1 MKLTKERIDILA
13 KALRKGT
20 IIKHACIGAGICEKT
35 YHNWQNEAS
44 DKELDPLDPEEALG
58 KNPNRDDV
66 LRYFVRETSKALN
79 DYSSELLEKIHNAD
93 SWQAAS
99 WILERRF
106 PEEFGR
112 RAAAQRVDT
121 KEDAQTETE
130 TTEQTQ
136 SETGKPEDNPN
147 HPNYTGRPPNGTFEK
162 LARRW
167 DEKHAAQEAQGKN
180 GDTIPDI

>member
-13 KALRKGT
+13 AALRKGV

-44 DKELDPLDPEEALG
+44 DNELDPLDPEEALG

-66 LRYFVRETSKALN
+66 LRYFVRETSRALN
-79 DYSSELLEKIHNAD
+79 DYSSGLLEKIHNAD
-93 SWQAAS
+93 SWQAAA

-112 RAAAQRVDT
+112 RAAAQTVHT
-121 KEDAQTETE
+121 EEDIQTESE

-136 SETGKPEDNPN
+136 SETGKPEDNPS

-167 DEKHAAQEAQGKN
+167 DEKHAAQEAQVKN

>member
-93 SWQAAS
+93 SWQAAA

-112 RAAAQRVDT
+112 RSAAQRVDT

-136 SETGKPEDNPN
+136 SETGKPEDNPS
-147 HPNYTGRPPNGTFEK
+147 HPNYTGRPPNGTFKK
-162 LARRW
+162 LARLW
-167 DEKHAAQEAQGKN
+167 DEKHTAQEAQGKN

>member
-13 KALRKGT
+13 AALRKGV

-44 DKELDPLDPEEALG
+44 DNELDPLDPEESLG

-66 LRYFVRETSKALN
+66 LRYFVRETSRALN

-93 SWQAAS
+93 SWQAAA

-112 RAAAQRVDT
+112 RAAAQPCDT
-121 KEDAQTETE
+121 EEDAHVKPRR
-130 TTEQTQ
+130 Q
-136 SETGKPEDNPN
+136 SK
-147 HPNYTGRPPNGTFEK
+147 RS
-162 LARRW
+162 RR
-167 DEKHAAQEAQGKN
+167 QENQRITRVIR
-180 GDTIPDI
+180 TIPADRRTERLKK

>member
-13 KALRKGT
+13 KALRNGT
-20 IIKHACIGAGICEKT
+20 IIRHACVSAGICEKT

-44 DKELDPLDPEEALG
+44 DKALDPLDPEEALG

-93 SWQAAS
+93 SWQAAA

-112 RAAAQRVDT
+112 RAAMQHADV
-121 KEDAQTETE
+121 EDEVHTESE

-136 SETGKPEDNPN
+136 SETGKPEDNPS
-147 HPNYTGRPPNGTFEK
+147 HPNYTGRPPDGTFEK
-162 LARRW
+162 VARRW
-167 DEKHAAQEAQGKN
+167 DEQHAAQQAQGEKR
-180 GDTIPDI
+180 

>member
-1 MKLTKERIDILA
+1 MKLTKKRIDA
-13 KALRKGT
+13 VAEALRKGV

-44 DKELDPLDPEEALG
+44 DNELDPLDPEESLG

-66 LRYFVRETSKALN
+66 LRYFVRETSRALN
-79 DYSSELLEKIHNAD
+79 DYSSGLLEKIHNAD
-93 SWQAAS
+93 SWQAAA

-112 RAAAQRVDT
+112 RAAAQQGDT
-121 KEDAQTETE
+121 EEDAQTETE

-136 SETGKPEDNPN
+136 SETGKPEDNPS
-147 HPNYTGRPPNGTFEK
+147 HPNYTGRPPDGTFEK
-162 LARRW
+162 VARRW
-167 DEKHAAQEAQGKN
+167 DEKRAAQEAQGKN
-180 GDTIPDI
+180 GDKMPDV

>member
-13 KALRKGT
+13 AALRKGV

-66 LRYFVRETSKALN
+66 LRYFVRETSRALN

-93 SWQAAS
+93 SWQAAA

-112 RAAAQRVDT
+112 RSAAQRVDT

-136 SETGKPEDNPN
+136 SETGKPEDNPS

-162 LARRW
+162 VSPPLGRKTCRAASAG
-167 DEKHAAQEAQGKN
+167 EKR
-180 GDTIPDI
+180 

>member
-13 KALRKGT
+13 AALRKGV
-20 IIKHACIGAGICEKT
+20 IIKHACVGAGICEKT

-44 DKELDPLDPEEALG
+44 DNELDPLDPEEALG

-66 LRYFVRETSKALN
+66 LRYFVRETSRALN

-93 SWQAAS
+93 SWQAAA

-112 RAAAQRVDT
+112 RAAAQHDDT
-121 KEDAQTETE
+121 AQDTHVETE
-130 TTEQTQ
+130 KKEP
-136 SETGKPEDNPN
+136 SATGKPEDDPS

-167 DEKHAAQEAQGKN
+167 DELHSTQNAGGRN
-180 GDTIPDI
+180 GDKMPDV

>member
-1 MKLTKERIDILA
+1 MKLTKKRIDALA
-13 KALRKGT
+13 EALRKGV
-20 IIKHACIGAGICEKT
+20 IIKHACVGAGICEKT

-44 DKELDPLDPEEALG
+44 DNELDPLDPEESLG

-66 LRYFVRETSKALN
+66 LRYFVRETSRALN

-93 SWQAAS
+93 SWQAAA

-112 RAAAQRVDT
+112 RAAMQHADV
-121 KEDAQTETE
+121 EDEVHTESE

-136 SETGKPEDNPN
+136 SETGKPEDNPS

-180 GDTIPDI
+180 GDKMPEV

>member
-1 MKLTKERIDILA
+1 M
-13 KALRKGT
+13 RKGV

-44 DKELDPLDPEEALG
+44 DNELDPLDPEESLG

-66 LRYFVRETSKALN
+66 LRYFVRETSRALN

-93 SWQAAS
+93 SWQAAA

-112 RAAAQRVDT
+112 RAAAQHADT
-121 KEDAQTETE
+121 EDDVQTESE

-136 SETGKPEDNPN
+136 SETGKPEDNPS

-167 DEKHAAQEAQGKN
+167 DEKHAAQQAQGKN
-180 GDTIPDI
+180 GDKMPEV

>member
-13 KALRKGT
+13 AALRKGV

-66 LRYFVRETSKALN
+66 LRYFVRETSRALN

-93 SWQAAS
+93 SWQAAA

-112 RAAAQRVDT
+112 RAAGQTVHT
-121 KEDAQTETE
+121 EEDAQTENRG
-130 TTEQTQ
+130 TTEQNAV
-136 SETGKPEDNPN
+136 GDRK
-147 HPNYTGRPPNGTFEK
+147 
-162 LARRW
+162 AR
-167 DEKHAAQEAQGKN
+167 G
-180 GDTIPDI
+180 

>member
-1 MKLTKERIDILA
+1 MKLTKKRIDA
-13 KALRKGT
+13 VAEALRKGA
-20 IIKHACIGAGICEKT
+20 IIKQACACAGISDTT
-35 YHNWQNEAS
+35 YHNWYMEF
-44 DKELDPLDPEEALG
+44 KENRLEPLDPEESLG
-58 KNPNRDDV
+58 ASPSRGE
-66 LRYFVRETSKALN
+66 LLSYFVRETTTALSG
-79 DYSSELLEKIHNAD
+79 YASGLLEKIHNAD
-93 SWQAAS
+93 SWQAAA

-112 RAAAQRVDT
+112 RSAAQRVDT

-136 SETGKPEDNPN
+136 SETGKPEDNPS

-180 GDTIPDI
+180 GDKMPDV

>member
-13 KALRKGT
+13 AALRKGV

-44 DKELDPLDPEEALG
+44 DNELDPLDPEEALG

-66 LRYFVRETSKALN
+66 LRYFVRETSRALN
-79 DYSSELLEKIHNAD
+79 DYSSGLLEKIHNAD
-93 SWQAAS
+93 SWQAAA

-112 RAAAQRVDT
+112 RAAAQHDDPAQDT
-121 KEDAQTETE
+121 HVETE
-130 TTEQTQ
+130 KKRTL
-136 SETGKPEDNPN
+136 SYRETRG
-147 HPNYTGRPPNGTFEK
+147 
-162 LARRW
+162 
-167 DEKHAAQEAQGKN
+167 
-180 GDTIPDI
+180 

>member
-13 KALRKGT
+13 AALRKGT

-44 DKELDPLDPEEALG
+44 DNELDPLDPEESLG
-58 KNPNRDDV
+58 ASPIRGE
-66 LRYFVRETSKALN
+66 LLSYFVRETSRALN

-93 SWQAAS
+93 SWQAAA

-112 RAAAQRVDT
+112 RAAAQTVHT
-121 KEDAQTETE
+121 EEDAQTETE

-136 SETGKPEDNPN
+136 SETGKPEDNPS

-180 GDTIPDI
+180 GDKMPDV